1 MIEAKTLQALALD
14 KIGQRREAVEALEE
28 VLSLAGPGGF
38 VRPFLEG
45 GRPMENLLRDFSGTK
60 PANGFIEHI
69 LHVFEKMARDEIQE
83 TSTSQAP
90 DDTYIIRSLTD
101 PPLSSLHQQ
110 SLVEPLSHRELDVL
124 ELLSKRLQNKEIA
137 EQLEHLSDNRQNSS

>member
-1 MIEAKTLQALALD
+1 
-14 KIGQRREAVEALEE
+14 
-28 VLSLAGPGGF
+28 
-38 VRPFLEG
+38 
-45 GRPMENLLRDFSGTK
+45 MENLLRGFSGTK

-69 LHVFEKMARDEIQE
+69 LHVFENEGRDEIQE

-90 DDTYIIRSLTD
+90 DDTYINRSLTD

-137 EQLEHLSDNRQNSS
+137 DQLNISATTVKTHLRNIYRKLDVATRREATEKAAMLGIPSST